1 MRKSNI
7 VVVAGLAL
15 VIGFIIALVSRQ
27 LQPVKLE
34 SATWFGEHSRPL
46 PEFELIDKSANRLTR
61 SDFEGKWHLVFF
73 GYTHC
78 PDICPGSLQTL
89 AETVKLINDPD
100 VANMLKVAFISVDP
114 ARDTPEVLKSYVE
127 YFNEDFIA
135 ATASQEVLGNLT
147 KSLGVAYFVDKNN
160 PEQQDYE
167 VGHSS
172 GFLLINPQAEFSGL
186 FSAPH
191 DSRKIANDLSKI
203 IERY

>member
-7 VVVAGLAL
+7 VVVAVLAL
-15 VIGFIIALVSRQ
+15 IIGFIIALVSRQ
-27 LQPVKLE
+27 FQPVKLE
-34 SATWFGEHSRPL
+34 SATWFGEHSRAL
-46 PEFELIDKSANRLTR
+46 PEFELIDKSGNRLTR
-61 SDFEGKWHLVFF
+61 SGFEGKWHLIFF

-89 AETVKLINDPD
+89 AEMVKLIDDPD
-100 VANMLKVAFISVDP
+100 VANLLEVAFISVDP
-114 ARDTPEVLKSYVE
+114 ARDTPDVLKSYVD
-127 YFNEDFIA
+127 YFNADFIA
-135 ATASQEVLGNLT
+135 ATASPGALDTLT
-147 KSLGVAYFVDKNN
+147 KALGIAYFIDKNN
-160 PEQQDYE
+160 PEQQNYE

-172 GFLLINPQAEFSGL
+172 GFLLINPQVEFSGL

>member
-1 MRKSNI
+1 M
-7 VVVAGLAL
+7 
-15 VIGFIIALVSRQ
+15 
-27 LQPVKLE
+27 LE
-34 SATWFGEHSRPL
+34 
-46 PEFELIDKSANRLTR
+46 I
-61 SDFEGKWHLVFF
+61 
-73 GYTHC
+73 
-78 PDICPGSLQTL
+78 
-89 AETVKLINDPD
+89 
-100 VANMLKVAFISVDP
+100 AFISVDP

-160 PEQQDYE
+160 PAQQDYE

-172 GFLLINPQAEFSGL
+172 GFLLINPQAAFSGL